1 VGSSFNLRLLCNFGD
16 DSLTRVLA
24 LVRVPVS
31 KALIAQEFSEVTS
44 ISGHSGDNHAHVG
57 VDFKHLLLVS
67 GQIVH
72 ALFQS
77 DENNMAV
84 GLEGKGSGPLF
95 DGFFG
100 VVNLVNFT
108 FGIKGATV
116 LAVCR
121 GKHAY

>member
-1 VGSSFNLRLLCNFGD
+1 M
-16 DSLTRVLA
+16 
-24 LVRVPVS
+24 
-31 KALIAQEFSEVTS
+31 
-44 ISGHSGDNHAHVG
+44 G
-57 VDFKHLLLVS
+57 VDFKDLLLVS
-67 GQIVH
+67 GEIMD

-84 GLEGKGSGPLF
+84 GLEGKGSGSLF

-100 VVNLVNFT
+100 IVNLVNFT

-121 GKHAY
+121 GKQIGRAHV

>member
-1 VGSSFNLRLLCNFGD
+1 MGSSFNLRLLSNFGD

-77 DENNMAV
+77 DENLTNQ
-84 GLEGKGSGPLF
+84 K
-95 DGFFG
+95 
-100 VVNLVNFT
+100 
-108 FGIKGATV
+108 
-116 LAVCR
+116 
-121 GKHAY
+121 